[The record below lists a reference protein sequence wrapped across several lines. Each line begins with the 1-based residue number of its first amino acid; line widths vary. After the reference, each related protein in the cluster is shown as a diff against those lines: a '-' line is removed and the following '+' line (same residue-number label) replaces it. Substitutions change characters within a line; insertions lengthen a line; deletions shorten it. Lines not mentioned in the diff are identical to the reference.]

1 MRIVAVGAG
10 NVAHHLFPYL
20 ARQGHILVAVCSR
33 SLDSA
38 QRLAARLVGAEAR
51 TDLHLAHLRADLVLL
66 AVSDD
71 ALPDVVAGLR
81 LPPGAL
87 VAHTSGSVGL
97 SVLAPLGVPHGVFYP
112 LQTFSR
118 AHPVAFDT
126 IPFLV
131 EGSDTPTETRLLTL
145 AHQLSRTAAVV
156 SSAQRRTLHVA
167 AVMACNFTNHLWTLA
182 EEILAAEDMR
192 FEWLEPLVRETVL
205 KAFRLG
211 PQVAQTGPAR
221 RGDTAVIARHLAF
234 LREQPRSSSRMESRM
249 ESRTA
254 EIYQL
259 LSESIAARS

>member
-10 NVAHHLFPYL
+10 HVAHHLFPHL
-20 ARQGHILVAVCSR
+20 AHQGHTLVAVCSR
-33 SLDSA
+33 SANSA
-38 QRLAARLVGAEAR
+38 QQLAARLAGAEAR

-71 ALPDVVAGLR
+71 ALPDVVAGLH

-118 AHPVAFDT
+118 THPVTFDT
-126 IPFLV
+126 VPLLV
-131 EGSDTPTETRLLTL
+131 EGSDAATESRLLAL
-145 AHQLSRTAAVV
+145 ARQLSRTAAVV
-156 SSAQRRTLHVA
+156 SSAQRQTLHVA
-167 AVMACNFTNHLWTLA
+167 AVMACNFTNHLWALA
-182 EEILAAEDMR
+182 EEILATEEMP
-192 FEWLEPLVRETVL
+192 FEWLEPLVRETVH
-205 KAFRLG
+205 KAFQLG
-211 PQVAQTGPAR
+211 PLLAQTGPAS
-221 RGDTAVIARHLAF
+221 RGDATVVARHLAF
-234 LREQPRSSSRMESRM
+234 LRAQLPGTSRT